1 MQSAPDISAPRKRR
15 RTAKSCEQC
24 RHRKVGCDQA
34 HPCGPCRRS
43 RDHLTCTYRD
53 TAAGAPDYGQPGP
66 HNLDNG
72 HNTPHTVSTRPNP
85 HQASR
90 PEVLVAGVVPDTR
103 VWAAQGNHH
112 RETDAPSSQ
121 TRLPAEN
128 GGSADQTIQR
138 LEERIQ
144 RLEAEVR
151 NTQQGLDRNLPKTS
165 LSVGATTAPRL
176 RFTRGK
182 VKLFAQSH
190 WVHTA
195 EKVFDLGS
203 FDSQIEPTL
212 GLDREEWTKACSE
225 LRSLRKT
232 VKASRLAQLDMPL
245 DFKDLHKT
253 VPSRDVCELLVAYY
267 VGTFGRM
274 YNIVSVPEFQE
285 QLNKFWIDAESLP
298 KLFFMKLSLVLAIG
312 APFTDQHHCKID
324 ADTLKR
330 STHQWI
336 YAVQSWLSGPAE
348 KSTQNLDG
356 LQVLC
361 LLAVARHV
369 NGLGISSPVFS
380 TTSLVSMARQ
390 MGLNRDTGEFP
401 LLSRSQ
407 AQMMTSLWS
416 AVVELALLSHLESG
430 GPLIGLEELG
440 ARQPGN
446 SNHSYF
452 MDESVSEGP
461 LGRKNMAT
469 YLMLLK
475 SQGLRIQA
483 LNIINN
489 GIGPQTIY
497 ESVVELADQLRKA
510 CTEASAFFSA
520 NARDLGPESVFHRM
534 YIDMYLRKHIL
545 MLHRPFMLAAQEDPR
560 FHLSRKVCLESC
572 MIIASYIHEQHNSV
586 GLLDLSRM
594 MIHGSGFLRGALSLD
609 VIVTLGYEVITQL
622 QEEGSLQEPNT
633 YDPARELARSGRE
646 PVIRHLENIRGQ
658 LAKSIAQGDPSLKR
672 FIMVSALLSK
682 IKALESGGNV
692 RDAHYDSVK
701 NAVQVCSKS
710 LEAYLDQQVPRPGDA
725 DAATMSQYD
734 GVDLNLDTMSFEA
747 LMNPLLLFKC
757 PEF

>member
-298 KLFFMKLSLVLAIG
+298 K
-312 APFTDQHHCKID
+312 
-324 ADTLKR
+324 
-330 STHQWI
+330 
-336 YAVQSWLSGPAE
+336 
-348 KSTQNLDG
+348 
-356 LQVLC
+356 
-361 LLAVARHV
+361 
-369 NGLGISSPVFS
+369 
-380 TTSLVSMARQ
+380 
-390 MGLNRDTGEFP
+390 
-401 LLSRSQ
+401 
-407 AQMMTSLWS
+407 
-416 AVVELALLSHLESG
+416 
-430 GPLIGLEELG
+430 
-440 ARQPGN
+440 
-446 SNHSYF
+446 
-452 MDESVSEGP
+452 
-461 LGRKNMAT
+461 
-469 YLMLLK
+469 